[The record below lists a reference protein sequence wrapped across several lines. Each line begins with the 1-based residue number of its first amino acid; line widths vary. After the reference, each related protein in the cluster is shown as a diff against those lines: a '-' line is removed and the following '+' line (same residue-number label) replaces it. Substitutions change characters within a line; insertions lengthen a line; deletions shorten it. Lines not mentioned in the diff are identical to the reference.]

1 MFVIFVICHLTA
13 TETARETMIMQT
25 APTLFEPITF
35 ANGITLRNRIVMAP
49 MTTWSANDDGTVSDA
64 EVLYYRRRV
73 NGIGLVLTGC
83 THVTP
88 NGIGFT
94 GEFASYDDSFIPS
107 LRRLVEAAKSGGAP
121 AVLQIFHAGNKAI
134 PELIPGEDVVGAS
147 AVAVSPGPFNPGGVT
162 PRALSY
168 AEIQEIISAFGEAT
182 RRAIEAGFD
191 GIELHGAHGFLVQNF
206 FSPHYNQ
213 RDDAWGGTLE
223 NRMRFPL
230 AVVREVKRVIATH
243 AERPFLLGYRLS
255 PEEPEQDGLRMSDT
269 YALIDGL
276 IDIGVDYIH
285 ASLSNI
291 LEAKPVEAT
300 DDRTIAE
307 RVAVKV
313 AGRVPVIAAG
323 QVRTPQQA
331 ERALDLGLSL
341 VAVGQGLVMNPE
353 WVELSQRGDG
363 RLIETEI
370 RTTNVPEIALPAG
383 LWGQI
388 QFAAG
393 WFKINDDRQAPRQK
407 ATA

>member
-1 MFVIFVICHLTA
+1 
-13 TETARETMIMQT
+13 MQT
-25 APTLFEPITF
+25 APTLFEPFTF
-35 ANGITLRNRIVMAP
+35 ANGITMRNRVVMAP
-49 MTTWSANDDGTVSDA
+49 MTTWSANDDGTVSD
-64 EVLYYRRRV
+64 EELLYYRRRV
-73 NGIGLVLTGC
+73 NGVGLVLTGC

-94 GEFASYDDSFIPS
+94 GEFASNDDSFIPS
-107 LRRLVEAAKSGGAP
+107 LRRLAEAAKSGGAP
-121 AVLQIFHAGNKAI
+121 AVLQIFHAGNKAV
-134 PELIPGEDVVGAS
+134 PELVPDADVVGAS
-147 AVAVSPGPFNPGGVT
+147 AMPVSAGPFNPGGVL
-162 PRALSY
+162 PRALDHD
-168 AEIQEIISAFGEAT
+168 EIVEVISAFGDAT

-191 GIELHGAHGFLVQNF
+191 GIELHGAHGFLIQNF
-206 FSPHYNQ
+206 FSPHYNH

-243 AERPFLLGYRLS
+243 AERPFLLGYRVS
-255 PEEPEQDGLRMSDT
+255 PEEPEQDGLRISDT
-269 YALIDGL
+269 RALIEGL
-276 IDIGVDYIH
+276 IDCGVDYIH

-291 LEAKPVEAT
+291 LEAKPAEAT

-307 RVAVKV
+307 LVAAKV

-331 ERALDLGLSL
+331 EHALDLGLSL

-353 WVELSQRGDG
+353 WVELSKHGNG

-370 RTTNVPEIALPAG
+370 RTTKVPEIALPAG

-388 QFAAG
+388 QFATG
-393 WFKINDDRQAPRQK
+393 WFDINDDRHAPRQK